1 MDGASVFKLYD
12 TFGFPLELTEEILAE
27 NGFTADKEGF
37 QTHMQ
42 AQKELARKNRKSNE
56 DEGWDKNELDLD
68 IPKTVFTG
76 YDTLLDTGKILA
88 ILADGKL
95 TDSVSEGQKAVVLVD
110 QTPFYAEGGGQVC
123 DKGFMSTV
131 TEADDE
137 KIFDAEVIK
146 VEKKDGIFYH
156 TVMVLANSIHV
167 GDEVLLTVD
176 PEKRNAAA
184 RNHTATHLL
193 QKALKEVVGNHVE
206 QAGSMVNESMLR
218 FDFSHFEAV
227 TSEQLAKV
235 EAIVNE
241 MIDNF
246 LPVTTAEMSLEEAQ
260 KTGAMA
266 LFGEKYGSTV
276 RVVNAG
282 DWSIELCGGTH
293 VKNTGE
299 IGAFKIISEGG
310 VASGVRRIEAV
321 TGAGVLQAA
330 KQAENILGQV
340 CEALKCNKT
349 VLADKAKSMAEE
361 LKALKKELEEMKK
374 AAMGGEADA
383 MVAGAK
389 QINGVKLI
397 CKEFADYQIADLRNL
412 SDDIKAANKGIV
424 MVFATVNGPKVTFLV
439 SVTDDLLDKG
449 YHAGNMIKQIAAACG
464 GGGGGKADMAQAGA
478 KDPSKIKDAFALA
491 ESLIK

>member
-1 MDGASVFKLYD
+1 MCIRD
-12 TFGFPLELTEEILAE
+12 
-27 NGFTADKEGF
+27 
-37 QTHMQ
+37 
-42 AQKELARKNRKSNE
+42 R
-56 DEGWDKNELDLD
+56 
-68 IPKTVFTG
+68 
-76 YDTLLDTGKILA
+76 
-88 ILADGKL
+88 
-95 TDSVSEGQKAVVLVD
+95 
-110 QTPFYAEGGGQVC
+110 
-123 DKGFMSTV
+123 
-131 TEADDE
+131 
-137 KIFDAEVIK
+137 
-146 VEKKDGIFYH
+146 
-156 TVMVLANSIHV
+156 
-167 GDEVLLTVD
+167 LTVD

-330 KQAENILGQV
+330 KQAERCV
-340 CEALKCNKT
+340 
-349 VLADKAKSMAEE
+349 
-361 LKALKKELEEMKK
+361 
-374 AAMGGEADA
+374 
-383 MVAGAK
+383 
-389 QINGVKLI
+389 
-397 CKEFADYQIADLRNL
+397 
-412 SDDIKAANKGIV
+412 
-424 MVFATVNGPKVTFLV
+424 
-439 SVTDDLLDKG
+439 
-449 YHAGNMIKQIAAACG
+449 
-464 GGGGGKADMAQAGA
+464 
-478 KDPSKIKDAFALA
+478 
-491 ESLIK
+491 